1 MSGYCAILGLFIDPK
16 VRAKCWGEFRML
28 LLISSWVAVA
38 EISAAQQYTFI
49 DYNIKQGLPQS
60 QVRSIM
66 QDSRGYIWA
75 GTLNGLSRFDGNS
88 FTNYDRRNGLLNNQI
103 NCITEFQD
111 GSIIAGSN
119 GSFAMIN
126 GLGITGFALPEG
138 LMESTINVIHCDA
151 DLIWIGSENGLLL
164 FDIASKKFV
173 PLPAELNAL
182 SQSHIKA
189 FLKRPADLLIL
200 TKEQVFQFD
209 GENLRP
215 FFIPSS
221 TETLFFDIAASPNGQ
236 LWLASKGEGLI
247 QLSANGEFIRN
258 YSDDPDLP
266 TTITGITVDHE
277 QHLWLSSRFGFYEF
291 DGTSFNAY
299 TEKNG
304 LEIPDVRDILEDDEG
319 NIWLATYG
327 GGISRFTGKIFTSFT
342 TKNGLSSDAVMSVTQ
357 DLKGRLWFS
366 TFDKGICLQESDSIR
381 QFPLD
386 ELTDNNRIWSSLC
399 DHSGAI
405 WFGSSDGLLRCIND
419 QFEIFTSND
428 SLNITM
434 VLALFEDTSKRIW
447 IGTQKGLII
456 YENGVFSSVRTEGAP
471 KKKIRCIRE
480 DRAGILWFATIEG
493 VFRFDG
499 KYFTH
504 FTTQDG
510 LPENSTNC
518 IEVDA
523 FNRIWVGGQNGVAVL
538 SGNKF
543 VSTQV
548 DVSSGSNVINFIRY
562 YMNRIWAGTNN
573 GLYSV
578 VVDGSFREE
587 QMSFRHYG
595 LDDGLRSLETNLNAV
610 FIDNKQNLWFGTTDG
625 VTTLNTGELDKTR
638 SLHIP
643 RLNLE
648 KIQINLLDQNWK
660 QKFQRIDPL
669 NGLALDPEFT
679 HRDNHLTFYFSAIS
693 TTYPGEVEYQYM
705 LEGLD
710 EDWKTPTVANFA
722 TYSNLPYRN
731 FNFKVRARTAGSAW
745 SHEVNYPF
753 SVKPP
758 FWFSWWFIIL
768 EVLAASSIVFVLAY
782 NKRKAITARRE
793 KEWFEIKSKLLALEQ
808 QSLNSSMNRHFIFNA
823 LNSIQYYINRQD
835 RLAAN
840 KYLSDFARLIR
851 KNLDSSQDNLTTL
864 RDEVERLELYLKLE
878 HMRFKDKFDY
888 QIEID
893 PGIDLDRTKVPAM
906 LVQPFLENSIWHG
919 LLPKENMG
927 HVKVNISQ
935 KNGYIEFMITDN
947 GIGIENSLKNKT
959 TADNHI
965 SKGMEITQNR
975 IDLIRKTTGKMI
987 ELHGP
992 SQISENTGAE
1002 GGTLVCIKIPIDIG
1016 EHFLN

>member
-1 MSGYCAILGLFIDPK
+1 MVIDFVVILFHFGVLRPF
-16 VRAKCWGEFRML
+16 ML
-28 LLISSWVAVA
+28 LSLISVGHIMS
-38 EISAAQQYTFI
+38 AQQYTFI

-66 QDSRGYIWA
+66 QDSHGYIWA
-75 GTLNGLSRFDGNS
+75 GTLNGLSRFDGRS

-103 NCITEFQD
+103 NCITEYKE
-111 GSIIAGSN
+111 GAVVAGSN

-126 GLGITGFALPEG
+126 GLGVTGFALPEG
-138 LMESTINVIHCDA
+138 LMESTINVIFCDG
-151 DLIWIGSENGLLL
+151 DEIWIGSENGLLI
-164 FDIASKKFV
+164 FNAASKNFV
-173 PLPAELNAL
+173 AVQDELISL
-182 SQSHIKA
+182 SQLHIKA
-189 FLKRPADLLIL
+189 FLKRSDDILIL

-209 GENLRP
+209 GKRLRS
-215 FFIPSS
+215 FFVPSS
-221 TETLFFDIAASPNGQ
+221 QETLFFDIASTPDGN

-247 QLSANGEFIRN
+247 ELTANGEFIRN
-258 YSDDPDLP
+258 YSNDPNLP
-266 TTITGITVDHE
+266 TTITGITVGHD
-277 QHLWLSSRFGFYEF
+277 QHLWLSSRYGFYEF
-291 DGTSFNAY
+291 DGNSFQAY

-304 LEIPDVRDILEDDEG
+304 LEIPDVRDILEDNEG

-327 GGISRFTGKIFTSFT
+327 GGISRFTGKIFTSYT
-342 TKNGLSSDAVMSVTQ
+342 TKNGLSSNAVMSVTQ

-366 TFDKGICLQESDSIR
+366 TFDRGICLQEADSIR

-399 DHSGAI
+399 DHSGML
-405 WFGSSDGLLRCIND
+405 WFGSSDGLLRCTNE

-434 VLALFEDTSKRIW
+434 VLALFEDSFGRIW
-447 IGTQKGLII
+447 IGTQKGLIVH
-456 YENGVFSSVRTEGAP
+456 ENGIFKSVKIEGAP
-471 KKKIRCIRE
+471 KKKIRSIRE
-480 DRAGILWFATIEG
+480 DRSGMLWFATIEG
-493 VFRFDG
+493 VYRFDG
-499 KYFTH
+499 ARFTH
-504 FTTQDG
+504 FSTLHG

-523 FNRIWVGGQNGVAVL
+523 FNRIWVGGQNGIAVL

-543 VSTQV
+543 VAAQV
-548 DVSSGSNVINFIRY
+548 DASSGSNVINFIRY
-562 YMNRIWAGTNN
+562 YMGRIWAGTNN

-578 VVDGSFREE
+578 VVDASFRED
-587 QMSFRHYG
+587 QLSFRHYG

-610 FIDNKQNLWFGTTDG
+610 FIDNNQNLWFGTTDG
-625 VTTLNTGELDKTR
+625 VTTLNTDELDKTR
-638 SLHIP
+638 SLHVP
-643 RLNLE
+643 QLNLE
-648 KIQINLLDQNWK
+648 KIQINLEDQDWK
-660 QKFQRIDPL
+660 LKFQRIDPL
-669 NGLALDPEFT
+669 NGLAIEPEFS
-679 HRDNHLTFYFSAIS
+679 HRENHLTFYFSAIS
-693 TTYPGEVEYQYM
+693 TTYPGDVEYQYM

-710 EDWKTPTVANFA
+710 EDWKAPTAVSFA
-722 TYSNLPYRN
+722 TYSNLPYRS
-731 FNFKVRARTAGSAW
+731 FTFKVRARTAGSPW
-745 SHEVNYPF
+745 SPELSYQFNVR
-753 SVKPP
+753 PP
-758 FWFSWWFIIL
+758 FWLTWWFISL
-768 EVLAASSIVFVLAY
+768 EILAAASVVLVLVY
-782 NKRKAITARRE
+782 NKRKALAAKRE
-793 KEWFEIKSKLLALEQ
+793 KEWFEIKSKMLALEQ

-888 QIEID
+888 RIVID

-927 HVKVNISQ
+927 HVHVNIAQ
-935 KNGYIEFMITDN
+935 KNGHIEFLISDN

-992 SQISENTGAE
+992 SQISENSSAE
-1002 GGTLVCIKIPIDIG
+1002 GGTLVCIKIPLDIG
-1016 EHFLN
+1016 EHFLL